1 MSDDCCKVG
10 RVADR
15 YDLVD
20 LDGTLARRHEA
31 GSGLRDLAA
40 LTNRRIL
47 ADAITGADAA
57 VVGDA
62 DALYETITG
71 EDVSAGRRAEVRAQ
85 LSNAGV
91 DVLGMEDDFVSHQTI
106 RTHLNDCLGIDTSRS
121 APLDRE
127 RVAGT
132 VEWAR
137 SRSEAVIER
146 TVERLR
152 EGDEL
157 ATGPLDVTHTVRS
170 TCEDCGRTYRQE
182 ELLAEGRCACAGGD
196 RPDR

>member
-1 MSDDCCKVG
+1 MSEGCCKVG
-10 RVADR
+10 RVAAR
-15 YDLVD
+15 YDLAD
-20 LDGTLARRHEA
+20 LDDTLARRHGA
-31 GSGLRDLAA
+31 GDGLRDLAE

-47 ADAITGADAA
+47 ADAITGADAD

-71 EDVSAGRRAEVRAQ
+71 DDVSAGRRAEVRAQ

-91 DVLGMEDDFVSHQTI
+91 DVLGMEGDFVSHQTI
-106 RTHLNDCLGIDTSRS
+106 RSHLRECLGVDTSRS
-121 APLDRE
+121 SPLGRE
-127 RVAGT
+127 RAAGT

-152 EGDEL
+152 ESDEL
-157 ATGPLDVTHTVRS
+157 ATGPLDVTHTVRI
-170 TCEDCGRTYRQE
+170 TCEDCGQTYRQE
-182 ELLAEGRCACAGGD
+182 ELLAEGRCACSGGD
-196 RPDR
+196 

>member
-1 MSDDCCKVG
+1 VTEHCCKVG

-15 YDLVD
+15 YDLPN
-20 LDGTLARRHEA
+20 LDDALARRHGA
-31 GSGLRDLAA
+31 GDGLRDLAS

-47 ADAITGADAA
+47 ADAITGADAD

-71 EDVSAGRRAEVRAQ
+71 DDVSAGRRAEVRAQ

-106 RTHLNDCLGIDTSRS
+106 RSHLRECLDVDTSRS
-121 APLDRE
+121 SPLDRE
-127 RVAGT
+127 RAAGT

-137 SRSEAVIER
+137 SRSEAVIQR

-152 EGDEL
+152 ESDEL
-157 ATGPLDVTHTVRS
+157 ATGPLDVTHTVRI

-182 ELLAEGRCACAGGD
+182 ELLTEGRCACAGGE
-196 RPDR
+196 